1 MLKLFFLDVG
11 DSLLFSFSHNLKL
24 VLALFLEQKVS
35 WKLINSGDYSG
46 AEKQYMKAEDDDYKQ
61 FPGIYIFLTA
71 SRKYCRPKVKSPRL

>member
-24 VLALFLEQKVS
+24 ILALFLEQKVS
-35 WKLINSGDYSG
+35 WKLTNSGDYSG

-61 FPGIYIFLTA
+61 FPGIYIFNSQQKILQA
-71 SRKYCRPKVKSPRL
+71 